1 MERDQLN
8 EQTTSFVRKISEEH
22 RKGLFTMNVGQEE
35 GGIMGD
41 TQRCLYIFTALSA
54 FICHLN

>member
-35 GGIMGD
+35 GGIMGV
-41 TQRCLYIFTALSA
+41 FTSLPHSA
-54 FICHLN
+54 PSSVI